1 MSALKLLVP
10 TQITAA
16 MLTAS
21 NVPETDYAE
30 WAAGTA
36 YTLGQRVI
44 RASTHSVYERLV
56 AGTTATAP
64 ESDATNW
71 LKVGP
76 TNRWKCFDQSIS
88 VATSQAGSIT
98 YTITPGVIVTS
109 VALLGLIGTSV
120 RVKMTDPVDGVVYDK
135 TTLLQAPPNQSEWY
149 RYFFEPIK
157 TQTQVITL
165 DLPSYRTAVF
175 EITVTAATGNAT
187 LAELIFGNAL
197 VIGMGVQVG
206 ARVGITDYSRKE
218 KDAFGNYTLVKRAW
232 SKKAVYDMTLNNS
245 EIDYLQTVFA
255 DIRSTACVWI
265 GSDQLESTVIYGF
278 YKDFSVT
285 IIYRDFSTCTLE
297 IEGLT

>member
-10 TQITAA
+10 TTITAS

-21 NVPETDYAE
+21 NVPETDYPE
-30 WAAGTA
+30 WAAATA

-71 LKVGP
+71 LRVGP

-88 VATSQAGSIT
+88 VATTQAGSIT
-98 YTITPGVIVTS
+98 YTITPGEIVTS
-109 VALLGLIGTSV
+109 IALLGLVGTSV

-135 TTLLQAPPNQSEWY
+135 TTLLQAPPNQAEWY

-157 TQTQVITL
+157 ASTQTITL

-187 LAELIFGNAL
+187 LSELIFGNAMS
-197 VIGMGVQVG
+197 IGMGVQVG
-206 ARVGITDYSRKE
+206 ARLGIVDYSRKE
-218 KDAFGNYTLVKRAW
+218 KNTFGDYTIVKRAW
-232 SKKAVYDMTLNNS
+232 SKKATYDMTLNNS
-245 EIDYLQTVFA
+245 VIDYLQTVFA
-255 DIRSTACVWI
+255 GIRSTACVWI
-265 GSDQLESTVIYGF
+265 GSDLYESTVVYGF